1 LRPVGQE
8 DAMKFGKL
16 MLACALWLAGVTI
29 TAHAQS
35 PEESRAEIPSLVRA
49 AFDSAY
55 GKALVAEL
63 GKSLRKDADPACLTA
78 KGIAPEQLEPRGR
91 DVVIKWDE
99 KLFFTLNDFI
109 DPRIYEEK
117 FAATAGRGAS
127 AELKRLRNDPVVKR
141 ALELERPIRQ
151 ASALDAFFE
160 QFDRYMLVKRI
171 KLTAVSPLGT
181 ANEALAK
188 MNPTEATEAEVDK
201 FVEANK
207 SAALKKFQKLSQQS
221 IVASGAATKLELV
234 RKTGPLEF
242 LNGIE
247 ADLAELCIGPAKK

>member
-1 LRPVGQE
+1 
-8 DAMKFGKL
+8 MKFGRL
-16 MLACALWLAGVTI
+16 MVAGALWLAGMTM

-35 PEESRAEIPSLVRA
+35 PEESRAEIPSMVRG

-78 KGIAPEQLEPRGR
+78 KGIAPDQLEQRGR
-91 DVVIKWDE
+91 DLLIKWSE
-99 KLFFTLNDFI
+99 KLWLTLNDFI
-109 DPRIYEEK
+109 DPKVYEEK

-127 AELKRLRNDPVVKR
+127 AELKRLRNDPVVKKS
-141 ALELERPIRQ
+141 LELERPIRQ
-151 ASALDAFFE
+151 ASILDATFE

-181 ANEALAK
+181 ANEALLK
-188 MNPTEATEAEVDK
+188 MNPTEAAESAVDK
-201 FVEANK
+201 YTAANK
-207 SAALKKFQKLSQQS
+207 SAALTRFAKLSQQS
-221 IVASGAATKLELV
+221 LAASGAATKLEQV
-234 RKTGPLEF
+234 AKTGPLEF

-247 ADLAELCIGPAKK
+247 ADLAELCIGPEKK